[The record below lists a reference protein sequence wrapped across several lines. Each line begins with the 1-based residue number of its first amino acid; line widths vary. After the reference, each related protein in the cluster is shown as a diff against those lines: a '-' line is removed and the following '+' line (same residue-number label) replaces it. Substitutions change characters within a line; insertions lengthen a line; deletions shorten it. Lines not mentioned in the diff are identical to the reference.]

1 MIFYSLHRNP
11 QTPQAQPDLH
21 QPSLGD
27 SHVVNFA
34 REYINLVLFLIHF
47 IFKCNII
54 SPASI
59 IKLRPLFF

>member
-27 SHVVNFA
+27 SHVVNCQGVYQSCFISDTF
-34 REYINLVLFLIHF
+34 YI
-47 IFKCNII
+47 
-54 SPASI
+54 
-59 IKLRPLFF
+59 